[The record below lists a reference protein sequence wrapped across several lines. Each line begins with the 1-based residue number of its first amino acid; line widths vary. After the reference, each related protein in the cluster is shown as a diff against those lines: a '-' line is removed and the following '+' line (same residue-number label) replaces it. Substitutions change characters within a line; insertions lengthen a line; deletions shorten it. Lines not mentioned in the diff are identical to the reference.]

1 MSISVELADEPA
13 GRSDACRRRC
23 RDAKAF
29 IDQARLS
36 SIRIDALR
44 YNSTTEAAK
53 KRYGSNKPR
62 APECY
67 GCNSMSMN

>member
-1 MSISVELADEPA
+1 MNQPGDRTLADA
-13 GRSDACRRRC
+13 VAATRRPSSIR
-23 RDAKAF
+23 
-29 IDQARLS
+29 ARLS